1 MFYNAIEA
9 ANVCLA
15 GIEQY
20 GNPAPDNLMGY
31 FYGEALVLRA
41 TFYYDLLRGWGDVP
55 ARFAPVTSATIY
67 MEKSDRDIIYKQ
79 IINDLE
85 KATRLFT
92 LAK

>member
-1 MFYNAIEA
+1 
-9 ANVCLA
+9 
-15 GIEQY
+15 
-20 GNPAPDNLMGY
+20 MGY

-85 KATRLFT
+85 KATDYLPWPNESERT
-92 LAK
+92 TTV